1 MSAPAPA
8 VPRRTTGLLGWVR
21 SIAWAWVA
29 WLLLR
34 TFVVQAFHVT
44 SESMEGTFLTGDVL
58 FVARPLYGAE
68 VPLTRMRLPA
78 LREPR
83 RGDIVVFGSV
93 ETPGLEVVN
102 RVIALPGDT
111 VGMRLGRVVL
121 NGTELPEPYAVHAR
135 PGVPDQPGAREQ
147 MRAWQE
153 PRLAGTP
160 EGPYRPDRDN
170 WGPVVVPAESLFVM
184 GDNRD
189 LSYDGRFW
197 GFLPRRNLH
206 GSPLVIYYSYDPAS
220 WRPLPV
226 LTATRWRRL
235 LTVPR

>member
-1 MSAPAPA
+1 
-8 VPRRTTGLLGWVR
+8 V
-21 SIAWAWVA
+21 I
-29 WLLLR
+29 
-34 TFVVQAFHVT
+34 QAFHVT
-44 SESMEGTFLTGDVL
+44 SESMEGTFLAGDVL

-68 VPLTRMRLPA
+68 VPLTGVRLPA
-78 LREPR
+78 IREPR

-93 ETPGLEVVN
+93 ETAGLEVVK
-102 RVIALPGDT
+102 RVIGLPGDT
-111 VGMRLGRVVL
+111 LSMAGGQLTRNSLRV
-121 NGTELPEPYAVHAR
+121 EEPYATHAR
-135 PGVPDQPGAREQ
+135 PGVPDQPEAREQ

-160 EGPYRPDRDN
+160 QGPYRPDRDN
-170 WGPVVVPAESLFVM
+170 WGPVVVPPDSLFVM

-206 GSPLVIYYSYDPAS
+206 GSPLVIYYSFDPAS

-226 LTATRWRRL
+226 LTATRWNRL
-235 LTVPR
+235 LTVPH